1 MAPDDTRRVVAV
13 VVAAPGSVAR
23 VVIILQLGKCRHSL
37 VRQRLDACKLLRW
50 HQLRTGRHSFT
61 GRVYHASRWHR
72 CQASRLEVGERHPP
86 VVVAEPS

>member
-37 VRQRLDACKLLRW
+37 VRQQLDACKLLRW
-50 HQLRTGRHSFT
+50 HQLRTGRHAQPEDDRAAE
-61 GRVYHASRWHR
+61 GGHK
-72 CQASRLEVGERHPP
+72 ERN
-86 VVVAEPS
+86 A